1 MKSILIVGAGRQGK
15 GFLGEVFEAAGWEV
29 NFLDCDIKV
38 IDSLRAGPYKVKL
51 YRKEGMTERIVEKYN
66 VFPCDEEY
74 SCLEAVLHAD
84 LIALSL
90 YPEQIREAAGYL
102 GRGLVE
108 RARGHYGKVT
118 ILSCTNINH
127 LIPDIQEMFER
138 QMEDEASLEWFR
150 ENAVIRDVIVRRSTD
165 AESNSSRE
173 LVSLAVMSML
183 IQKPITVDI
192 EDVEFMELKDQVEE
206 LKDIK
211 LYTYNAPHA
220 TCAYAG
226 HLKGYRMI
234 NESEDDPEIAKLMG
248 EVLEEAI
255 QGLSKEFRIPA
266 EEIRDFCNMPQTK
279 DKMDDSIYRVAK
291 DPMRKLGRDDRL
303 TGNAMFCY
311 KYGIYPKALIRS
323 IANGMAYDEA
333 KDEKAVKI
341 QQLIR
346 SQGIEK
352 AVSQVTGVPLE
363 HDLVKQVSA
372 VYREISNERTGNNS
386 K

>member
-1 MKSILIVGAGRQGK
+1 MYKRQ
-15 GFLGEVFEAAGWEV
+15 
-29 NFLDCDIKV
+29 
-38 IDSLRAGPYKVKL
+38 
-51 YRKEGMTERIVEKYN
+51 
-66 VFPCDEEY
+66 EY

-183 IQKPITVDI
+183 IQKPITADI

-211 LYTYNAPHA
+211 LYT
-220 TCAYAG
+220 
-226 HLKGYRMI
+226 
-234 NESEDDPEIAKLMG
+234 
-248 EVLEEAI
+248 
-255 QGLSKEFRIPA
+255 
-266 EEIRDFCNMPQTK
+266 
-279 DKMDDSIYRVAK
+279 
-291 DPMRKLGRDDRL
+291 
-303 TGNAMFCY
+303 
-311 KYGIYPKALIRS
+311 
-323 IANGMAYDEA
+323 
-333 KDEKAVKI
+333 
-341 QQLIR
+341 
-346 SQGIEK
+346 
-352 AVSQVTGVPLE
+352 
-363 HDLVKQVSA
+363 
-372 VYREISNERTGNNS
+372 
-386 K
+386 